1 MKPIR
6 IFIRSVRDSFKN
18 VTRNFSLALASIL
31 CVTITLIIV
40 AVAVLISANTINA
53 TKSIEHE
60 MNIVVYL
67 QKDATEE
74 DLENLNAEIKAMEE
88 VNKTEVVTKAVE
100 KENLASSSDMFETI
114 LNYLDENPL
123 LDAIIVY
130 TNDITEIKTVSE
142 TLETLPKVESVKY
155 NEGVVSEIIAT
166 FEIVEYV
173 TAGILIALLFVTVF
187 LISNTIKLTVYSR
200 QDEIGIMRLIGAS
213 NSTIELPFIFE
224 GLIIGVVGA
233 IIPICVTVYGYVILY
248 NTMGGHLFSEMLPLV
263 QPGMLVTIVSLLVL
277 VLGALVGMFGSFIS
291 VRKYLKI

>member
-40 AVAVLISANTINA
+40 SVAVLISANTINA

-88 VNKTEVVTKAVE
+88 INKTEVVTKAVE

-130 TNDITEIKTVSE
+130 TNDITEIKNVSD

-173 TAGILIALLFVTVF
+173 TAGILIALLFV
-187 LISNTIKLTVYSR
+187 LIIN
-200 QDEIGIMRLIGAS
+200 IGISRIYLGVHYTSDVIAGTCLS
-213 NSTIELPFIFE
+213 ISY
-224 GLIIGVVGA
+224 LII
-233 IIPICVTVYGYVILY
+233 L
-248 NTMGGHLFSEMLPLV
+248 
-263 QPGMLVTIVSLLVL
+263 TIVLKELLNK
-277 VLGALVGMFGSFIS
+277 
-291 VRKYLKI
+291 KYTNKNEEQIVNGEKINNEN